1 MILQCP
7 ACKTRYVVPDNAIG
21 ATGRSVRC
29 ASCGHKWFQAP
40 APDLTKPIIMA
51 APIVV
56 PSPIDAEEADTVARP
71 TPIPADEPISDN
83 GPADAQPETTAAPE
97 PERPSWAERDFD
109 ELPPPPLAVGRYGE
123 RRPRRNPA
131 RLWTIA
137 AALFALTLAS
147 AAGALAVFG
156 VPKWA
161 EGVFAFALPEQP
173 DLVIELPLESQI
185 HRTTANGTIYF
196 HANGF
201 IVNPS
206 DEVQRVPAIKA
217 ELRDAD
223 GNIVYEWIIPAPV
236 STLPPGERVAFSEAR
251 ADIPRRAVEL
261 TASWANL
268 R

>member
-29 ASCGHKWFQAP
+29 ASCGHKWFQPPAAVASDFAP
-40 APDLTKPIIMA
+40 VPTPVIDIVSEGVAPEQRIIPERIDPA
-51 APIVV
+51 GSADAPIE
-56 PSPIDAEEADTVARP
+56 PPQPAE
-71 TPIPADEPISDN
+71 
-83 GPADAQPETTAAPE
+83 PE
-97 PERPSWAERDFD
+97 PPNWSNRDFD
-109 ELPPPPLAVGRYGE
+109 ELPPPLAVGRYGE
-123 RRPRRNPA
+123 RRARRNPA

-137 AALFALTLAS
+137 AVAFALVLATGV
-147 AAGALAVFG
+147 GALAVFG
-156 VPKWA
+156 VPAWA
-161 EGVFAFALPEQP
+161 ENAFAFALPEQP
-173 DLVIELPLESQI
+173 DLAIELPLESQI

-251 ADIPRRAVEL
+251 ADIPRRAVLL

>member
-29 ASCGHKWFQAP
+29 ASCGHKWFQPPAAFADDNAP
-40 APDLTKPIIMA
+40 APAPVIDSVDEA
-51 APIVV
+51 AASEKRVISEPVATADV
-56 PSPIDAEEADTVARP
+56 TDAV
-71 TPIPADEPISDN
+71 
-83 GPADAQPETTAAPE
+83 PE
-97 PERPSWAERDFD
+97 PSAPSAASPAEPEPANWSNRDFD
-109 ELPPPPLAVGRYGE
+109 ELPPPLAVGRYGE
-123 RRPRRNPA
+123 RRARRNPA
-131 RLWTIA
+131 RLWTMA
-137 AALFALTLAS
+137 AVAFALVLAGGV
-147 AAGALAVFG
+147 GALAVFG
-156 VPKWA
+156 VPAWA
-161 EGVFAFALPEQP
+161 ENAFAFALPEQP
-173 DLVIELPLESQI
+173 DLAIELPLESQI

-251 ADIPRRAVEL
+251 ADIPRRAVLL

>member
-1 MILQCP
+1 
-7 ACKTRYVVPDNAIG
+7 
-21 ATGRSVRC
+21 
-29 ASCGHKWFQAP
+29 
-40 APDLTKPIIMA
+40 MA
-51 APIVV
+51 
-56 PSPIDAEEADTVARP
+56 
-71 TPIPADEPISDN
+71 
-83 GPADAQPETTAAPE
+83 
-97 PERPSWAERDFD
+97 
-109 ELPPPPLAVGRYGE
+109 
-123 RRPRRNPA
+123 
-131 RLWTIA
+131 
-137 AALFALTLAS
+137 FALVLAGGV
-147 AAGALAVFG
+147 GALAVFG
-156 VPKWA
+156 VPAWA
-161 EGVFAFALPEQP
+161 ENAFAFTLPEQP
-173 DLVIELPLESQI
+173 DLAIELPLESQI

-251 ADIPRRAVEL
+251 ADIPRRAVLL